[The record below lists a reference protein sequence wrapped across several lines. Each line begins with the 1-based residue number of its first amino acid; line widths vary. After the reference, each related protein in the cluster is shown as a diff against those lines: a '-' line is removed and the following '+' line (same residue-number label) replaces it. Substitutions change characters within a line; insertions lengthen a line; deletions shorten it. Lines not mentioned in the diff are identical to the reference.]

1 MANSRVKGAFLSG
14 MANKKK
20 HLSSAFRRM
29 RYDLIDVYLRSQVVD
44 IKMFPLP

>member
-20 HLSSAFRRM
+20 DLSSAFRRM